1 MDQARVPYPVRSFR
15 RRLAAVACAVV
26 AVVSWTPA
34 VRSQATT
41 ATERRAAWAEHVRME
56 ASSPFKE
63 LKWRPLGPVKQG
75 GRIECITRAPGKSG
89 ALWVGAG
96 AGNLWKSESNG
107 LTWTPVFEHES
118 TFSIGDV
125 AVAASDPDVVWVGT
139 GEVLMAR
146 SSYAGTG
153 VFKSTD
159 GGRSWA
165 HMGLDETHHIGRV
178 IVHPENPNRVWV
190 AAIGHL
196 YTRNAERGVFRTSD
210 GGRTWKRSLFVDDRT
225 GAIDLVIDPKDPNT
239 LYATMWQH
247 ERRAWGHRAFGSGC
261 GVWKTTDGGDTWKR
275 LTNGLPTG
283 DGVGRIGIAV
293 APTDPKILY
302 AVLDHR
308 SKDAEGVYRSDDAG
322 ASWRRVN
329 KDRIRAGYDFCIVR
343 VAPDNPDEVWVPGQS
358 TWRSTDG
365 GAKWTQVKGT
375 LIHLL
380 EHDSSVLH
388 LDAHALWWDPHNAD
402 HVILGNDG
410 GVHVSWDRGDTWLHL
425 NNLPV
430 GEFYAVSYD
439 LDTPFNVYGGTQDNA
454 ALFGPVDHAPKVGE
468 PDRWRHVYLDQ
479 WGGGDSYFTYRDP
492 TDRDTIYY
500 EHQFGVLRRKN
511 MRTGKTKGIQPRA
524 KKGKAP
530 YRYNWMT
537 PFCISP
543 HDPRTLYYGAH
554 RLLKSGDRGD
564 SWTFVSPDL
573 TTRPGADRQG
583 NVPFGTITSITLST
597 LNEKLIYV
605 GTDDGNVQI
614 TRDGGATWALIDKGL
629 PDQWVSRVQASRH
642 AESRLY
648 VTMTGYRDD
657 DFRAYA
663 WRSDDHGKT
672 WKALAAGLP
681 GESVN
686 VIFEDPVN
694 ADHLYLGTD
703 LGVYVSKD
711 RGVTWHSLS
720 ATLPTTPVHDLFVHP
735 RDPILVI
742 GTHGRSVWALDITK
756 IRD

>member
-1 MDQARVPYPVRSFR
+1 M
-15 RRLAAVACAVV
+15 
-26 AVVSWTPA
+26 PA
-34 VRSQATT
+34 QATT
-41 ATERRAAWAEHVRME
+41 AEERRAAWVEHVRME
-56 ASSPFKE
+56 GASPFKE
-63 LKWRPLGPVKQG
+63 LEWRLLGPVKQG
-75 GRIECITRAPGKSG
+75 GRVECITRAPGKSG

-96 AGNLWKSESNG
+96 AGNVWKSQSNG

-153 VFKSTD
+153 VFKSSD

-178 IVHPENPNRVWV
+178 IIHPQNPDMVWV

-196 YTRNAERGVFRTSD
+196 YTRNSQRGVFRTRD
-210 GGRTWKRSLFVDDRT
+210 GGRTWQRSLFVDDRT
-225 GAIDLVIDPKDPNT
+225 GAIDLVMDPRDPNT
-239 LYATMWQH
+239 LYATTWQH
-247 ERRAWGHRAFGSGC
+247 ERRPWGHRAFGAGC
-261 GVWKTTDGGDTWKR
+261 GVWKSIDGGDTWQR
-275 LTNGLPTG
+275 LTKGLPTG
-283 DGVGRIGIAV
+283 DDVGRIGITV
-293 APTDPKILY
+293 APTDSRILY

-308 SKDAEGVYRSDDAG
+308 SKEAEGVYRSDDAG

-343 VAPDNPDEVWVPGQS
+343 VAPDNPEEVWVPGQT
-358 TWRSTDG
+358 TWRSIDG
-365 GAKWTQVKGT
+365 GVTWTQVKGA

-388 LDAHALWWDPHNAD
+388 LDAHALWFDPDNAD

-410 GVHVSWDRGDTWLHL
+410 GVHVSWDRGATWLHL
-425 NNLPV
+425 NNLPI
-430 GEFYAVSYD
+430 GEFYAVGYD
-439 LDTPFNVYGGTQDNA
+439 LDKPFNVYGGTQDNA
-454 ALFGPVDHAPKVGE
+454 ALFGPIDHTPKVGE
-468 PDRWRHVYLDQ
+468 PDRWSHVYLDQ

-492 TDRDTIYY
+492 TDRQTIYY
-500 EHQFGVLRRKN
+500 EHQFGVLRRKD
-511 MRTGKTKGIQPRA
+511 MRTGKTKGIQPRG
-524 KKGKAP
+524 KKGETP

-543 HDPRTLYYGAH
+543 HEPRTLYYGAQ
-554 RLLKSGDRGD
+554 RLLKSVDRGD
-564 SWTFVSPDL
+564 HWTPVSPDL
-573 TTRPGADRQG
+573 TTQPGADRQG
-583 NVPFGTITSITLST
+583 NVPFGTITSISVST
-597 LNEKLIYV
+597 LDAALLYV
-605 GTDDGNVQI
+605 GTDDGNVQV
-614 TRDGGATWALIDKGL
+614 TRDGGETWGLIDDGL

-642 AESRLY
+642 VESRVY
-648 VTMTGYRDD
+648 VTMTAYRDD

-663 WRSDDHGKT
+663 WTSDDHGKT
-672 WKALAAGLP
+672 WKNLAAGLP
-681 GESVN
+681 SESVN

-694 ADHLYLGTD
+694 AEHLYLGTD
-703 LGVYVSKD
+703 LGVYASKD

-735 RDPILVI
+735 REPTLVI
-742 GTHGRSVWALDITK
+742 GTHGRSVWALDISK
-756 IRD
+756 IRR